1 VTLRSRW
8 ILIGVVTV
16 MMSYM
21 ALPSFFPEKER
32 GKHWWL
38 RSEGMTLGLDL
49 QGGVH
54 WLLRV
59 DESAAVQRELE
70 KVQATITDAASE
82 AKVPLD
88 GAEVKGQTL
97 VLRGDIP
104 GLRKIVD
111 DNVRIV
117 DVDESDGALVVK
129 LQARYVRDAVDR
141 GAATAVEVLRKRIDE
156 KGVRE
161 PVIAPQGHGRI
172 LVQMPGVQ
180 DPAEARQL
188 IEKTTFLEFKQVID
202 AAPNQELLEAK
213 LPKGVPDDQQIVLS
227 ETRGGKQSEALL
239 VPKKAVL
246 KGDMLEDAR
255 MEFDRRNRPIITFQW
270 NSEGARVFRD
280 FTGANIGHRLAAIID
295 GKVVTAPVIQSKIG
309 RRGEITGD
317 FTRDEANNT
326 AIQLRSGALPIPL
339 VLEEERSIGPS
350 LGADSI
356 RDGIHASLLGAG
368 LVFLFMAVYYSLTG
382 VFVDLALIVNVI
394 ILLGLMS
401 AFKATMTLP
410 GIAGVVLTVGMAV
423 DSNVIICERIRE
435 ELRLGKTPRAA
446 IQVGYTRSF
455 WTIFDSH
462 VTALLSSVILV
473 MIGRGP
479 VQGFGVTLTIGLV
492 ASMFTSLIVTRALTD
507 TVYGPNPERLRI

>member
-1 VTLRSRW
+1 
-8 ILIGVVTV
+8 

-82 AKVPLD
+82 AKIPLE

-117 DVDESDGALVVK
+117 DVDESEGALVVK
-129 LQARYVRDAVDR
+129 LQERYVRDAVDR

-492 ASMFTSLIVTRALTD
+492 ASMFTSLVVTRALTD